1 MAAKK
6 KAFFAKNCEKMARFQ
21 KFFVKKVSLYVVLRE
36 KLRFSLSFHVKK
48 ASKKKFAFFRRV
60 FPNVSSL
67 ITVLIIL
74 SAVNSG

>member
-21 KFFVKKVSLYVVLRE
+21 KFIVKKVSLYVILRE

-48 ASKKKFAFFRRV
+48 ASKKKFAFF
-60 FPNVSSL
+60 FDEFSPMSHP
-67 ITVLIIL
+67 
-74 SAVNSG
+74 